1 MQMVIIGI
9 EPVCGMVPPA
19 FVLSIFP
26 VIPVGLL
33 LFVTV
38 LFFVGGT
45 TISFPGLDGSG
56 ASSKSQAKFLSR

>member
-9 EPVCGMVPPA
+9 EPVCGIVPPA

-38 LFFVGGT
+38 FVLLGGT
-45 TISFPGLDGSG
+45 TISFPGFDGAWDAG
-56 ASSKSQAKFLSR
+56 DQIPRV